1 MRHPISTARFRKEAR
16 LAVKTGKDL
25 SKLDAAIRLLL
36 RGEPLPSRLRD
47 HQLAGEMKGYRE
59 CHLEPDWLLV
69 YRLSP
74 DGQHL
79 ELARIGTHSDL
90 FG

>member
-1 MRHPISTARFRKEAR
+1 MRRATSTSRFRKEVR
-16 LAVKTGKDL
+16 LAVKRGKDL
-25 SKLDAAIRLLL
+25 ARLDEAIRLLL

-74 DGQHL
+74 DGKIL